1 MNNNLGKSAFGLD
14 PNVAAGLAYV
24 PVLFCHLIVSIG
36 VLATDKT
43 NKLSRFH
50 AVQSLLHTAVMF
62 VAAIIFVIAFIVVMA
77 IVAVSQVPALVFL
90 IFLVYIGFLLFA
102 LVWVIG
108 LVIACI
114 KGFQGQIFKLPII
127 GNMADKWSN

>member
-1 MNNNLGKSAFGLD
+1 MNESGKSAFGLD
-14 PNVAAGLAYV
+14 ANVAAGLAYV

-43 NKLSRFH
+43 NKLPRFH
-50 AVQSLLHTAVMF
+50 AIQSLLHSAIMVIAT
-62 VAAIIFVIAFIVVMA
+62 IIFVIAVFVVMA
-77 IVAVSQVPALVFL
+77 IVAVSQMPALVVL
-90 IFLVYIGFLLFA
+90 IFLVYIAFLLFV

-114 KGFQGQIFKLPII
+114 KGFQGQMFKLPII

>member
-24 PVLFCHLIVSIG
+24 PVLFCHLIVSIA

-43 NKLSRFH
+43 NKLPRFH
-50 AVQSLLHTAVMF
+50 AVQSLLHSGLM
-62 VAAIIFVIAFIVVMA
+62 IIATVVFVIALMVVMA
-77 IVAVSQVPALVFL
+77 IVAISQVPALIFM
-90 IFLVYIGFLLFA
+90 IFLVYIAFLLFA

-114 KGFQGQIFKLPII
+114 KGFQGQMFKLPII